1 DETYSCA
8 VLDCPEWLGDELEE
22 GCYRKYDVDKCC
34 STGSICPSKE
44 KVEECEFD
52 GKTHK
57 EGELFF
63 PQDTCM
69 KCACQAGFQGKIEEP
84 FCKRNLCSL
93 QILHTDKLQNVCAPV
108 YFKKE
113 EEKSLCCPND
123 WVCRS
128 LIQIRN
134 RTPVSFDKRINE
146 QLITILLILE
156 LTCQFGAASLKLG
169 EGFEQK
175 VDYYGT
181 VRNVTCECI
190 LPPLVAC
197 KEI

>member
-34 STGSICPSKE
+34 STGSICPSKQ

-84 FCKRNLCSL
+84 FCRRNLLTSDFAHG
-93 QILHTDKLQNVCAPV
+93 QTAKSSDTDEIVRKLNSDS
-108 YFKKE
+108 E
-113 EEKSLCCPND
+113 SN
-123 WVCRS
+123 S
-128 LIQIRN
+128 
-134 RTPVSFDKRINE
+134 VSFDKRINE